1 MQEQIKK
8 QKKKKAQEQPEE
20 IEVISDS
27 ELIDDVDAILD
38 ELDLVLE
45 ENAQAFVK
53 NYVQK
58 GGE

>member
-45 ENAQAFVK
+45 ENAQAFVE